1 MINSYNKY
9 TQTTVEYNEK
19 FTKIM
24 FIFVSVML
32 IILKLGNLFITA
44 ELGYR
49 IDDYVLVYNHFKG
62 INKSSLFIILSLNKN
77 LFFKNKLNSINKNY
91 FTTSCITN
99 DKDLLIFDNN
109 DLNSTI
115 ENKVFKLT
123 EILRINKDIV
133 GDISFIEQDLINIFK
148 LLLLLA
154 HNQWKI

>member
-62 INKSSLFIILSLNKN
+62 INKSSLFIILSLIKQ
-77 LFFKNKLNSINKNY
+77 LY
-91 FTTSCITN
+91 
-99 DKDLLIFDNN
+99 KDY
-109 DLNSTI
+109 
-115 ENKVFKLT
+115 K
-123 EILRINKDIV
+123 
-133 GDISFIEQDLINIFK
+133 FI
-148 LLLLLA
+148 
-154 HNQWKI
+154 